1 MKKILSLLIVLSFLI
16 SCASSS
22 KEGVIKQDM
31 AESSSSSSSSG
42 STESKGQL
50 LSGFE
55 SVDDWTTAYGESA
68 SISTKPV
75 EGKVGKAVEIT
86 YDIGQAR
93 QWVAIHNYF
102 DIDPSVEGSF
112 KFWIKG
118 SGKVNNIE
126 FKVVDADDGNF
137 LRYFSGMTAR
147 KNWTPVVV
155 PLKSLQYGWG
165 GDKRLDMITQVWISV
180 THSQGGA
187 GTLVIDNLEF
197 IKK

>member
-1 MKKILSLLIVLSFLI
+1 MKKILSLLIVLSFLV

-31 AESSSSSSSSG
+31 TENSSSSSSSG

-55 SVDDWTTAYGESA
+55 SIDNWITAQGEGA
-68 SISTKPV
+68 LISTKLV

-93 QWVAIHNYF
+93 QWVGINNYF
-102 DIDPSVEGSF
+102 DIDSSEEGSF

-118 SGKVNNIE
+118 SGKANNLE
-126 FKVVDADDGNF
+126 FKVVDADDSNF
-137 LRYFSGMTAR
+137 LRFFSGITAR

-165 GDKRLDMITQVWISV
+165 GDKRLDMITQIWISV
-180 THSQGGA
+180 THNQGGA